1 MTCMLV
7 QCPHTSAVCMGIGC
21 QYYQSD
27 YKSEWYFGKMAKL
40 TEFTDDE
47 LVEELKRR
55 LHNGKSVQ

>member
-1 MTCMLV
+1 
-7 QCPHTSAVCMGIGC
+7 MGIGC